1 MLARLIL
8 HVGRLAHNCQTVY
21 LPQSRIFSCIPVL
34 ICDKVLSAQHCE
46 SSFCCCCSCKFCFL
60 VCTPKTLCK
69 LGTFWFLFRPF
80 LSLFFF
86 MWLDANRFCH
96 LYVYRFKSLAFEG
109 KEIIF
114 TSGLIWWACV
124 LMHVFK
130 YQLRNVCRLFVDCEL
145 ERWSRK
151 TEMER
156 WSRKVIRSTCSCIM
170 FIMSV
175 CQVTNACFSI
185 KKKKKK
191 TFNLTGLVFC
201 FVLFFCS
208 CCFFVFASWD

>member
-114 TSGLIWWACV
+114 TPGLIWWACM

-130 YQLRNVCRLFVDCEL
+130 YQLRNVCKLFVDCEL
-145 ERWSRK
+145 DRWSRK
-151 TEMER
+151 TVRWKDGLER
-156 WSRKVIRSTCSCIM
+156 LSEVH
-170 FIMSV
+170 V
-175 CQVTNACFSI
+175 V
-185 KKKKKK
+185 
-191 TFNLTGLVFC
+191 V
-201 FVLFFCS
+201 
-208 CCFFVFASWD
+208 